1 MDFQLP
7 KRYGLNKPTFKV
19 MAGQH
24 FAKFDSS
31 LKPLKNLNTFIDLS
45 KPIKEL
51 NYIEHRKVR
60 QIMQHLKFQSQS
72 RRFINHQDE
81 QIAAISQQLEMELE
95 NLAREDCPT
104 PQVDLVKL
112 KFPPEM
118 QTKFVHESAATLET
132 HYNLHRIKERMN
144 HRNIT
149 LTESDLL
156 NKITSINFQTARN
169 TDTKEFYHN
178 FNSSH
183 PRAQKEQHL
192 LSLDEKYQILKEY
205 LKERG
210 IVVGRKESV
219 PNEGYLQ
226 FYHEAT
232 NRLMRQTKEQQLLK
246 FRKSITLKT
255 APDNQDHSP
264 LKKMSITKITTV
276 PTTVG
281 TTPALNGVTPSNLTT
296 LHQSIIRLNAGNNSS
311 PVFISHRH
319 RIEREKSP
327 EKPYSEKWQDFQNKT
342 EALQSYYLHEGKEC
356 QQTLEDL
363 ENTIE
368 KPYLR
373 HFNQIIKVE
382 QEQGNL
388 EEEQKQN
395 KIMRKRKQNLP
406 KKLRMQKIFK
416 SELQ

>member
-24 FAKFDSS
+24 YAKFDSS

-45 KPIKEL
+45 KPIQEL
-51 NYIEHRKVR
+51 NYIENRKVR
-60 QIMQHLKFQSQS
+60 QIMQHLKFQSQN
-72 RRFINHQDE
+72 RKFINHQDQ
-81 QIAAISQQLEMELE
+81 QITAISQQLEIELE
-95 NLAREDCPT
+95 NLAREDSTT

-112 KFPPEM
+112 KFPSQL

-156 NKITSINFQTARN
+156 NKITQINFQTSRN
-169 TDTKEFYHN
+169 CDTKEFYHN

-183 PRAQKEQHL
+183 PSGKKEPQ

-210 IVVGRKESV
+210 IEMGKKEAI

-232 NRLMRQTKEQQLLK
+232 NRLIKQTKEQQLLK

-255 APDNQDHSP
+255 APDNQEHSP
-264 LKKMSITKITTV
+264 HKKMSVTKIITL

-281 TTPALNGVTPSNLTT
+281 TTPALNGITPSNLNI
-296 LHQSIIRLNAGNNSS
+296 LHQSLLKLNAGNNGS
-311 PVFISHRH
+311 PIFISHRH
-319 RIEREKSP
+319 RTEKEKSP
-327 EKPYSEKWQDFQNKT
+327 EKPYSEKWQDFQNKA

-356 QQTLEDL
+356 LQTLDDL

-382 QEQGNL
+382 QEQDNL
-388 EEEQKQN
+388 EEQQKQN

-406 KKLRMQKIFK
+406 KKIRMQKIFK